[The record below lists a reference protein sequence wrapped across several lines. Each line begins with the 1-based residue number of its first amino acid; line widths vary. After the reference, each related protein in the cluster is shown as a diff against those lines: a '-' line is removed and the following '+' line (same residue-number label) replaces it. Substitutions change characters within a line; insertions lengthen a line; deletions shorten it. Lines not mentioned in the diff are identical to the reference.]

1 MDTVRVEG
9 FSSSLRGRKL
19 WILGDEALL
28 PNRLHV
34 VEQELLGRGRS
45 LLIIADGRKMPRWAS
60 KIEWDSIYR
69 LKDTQD
75 LRLALTYIGNAARPL
90 RVVWLGEE
98 PSHPVLQRLHHQDV
112 TLFGVGPSQ
121 PKGEWDALFFPSSY
135 EANRI
140 EESLLSRMGS
150 LRLAALNLKSVV
162 PELKAVRAG
171 LVWSSIGESEKAGA
185 VYWYDVT
192 EGESA
197 KAAFNPIEMAET
209 LREFAD
215 RISASK

>member
-19 WILGDEALL
+19 WIQGDETLL

-34 VEQELLGRGRS
+34 LEQELLGRGRS
-45 LLIIADGRKMPRWAS
+45 LLLIADGRKLPRWAT
-60 KIEWDSIYR
+60 KIDWDSIYR

-75 LRLALTYIGNAARPL
+75 LRLALTYASNAARPL

-98 PSHPVLQRLHHQDV
+98 PSHQILQRLSIQDV
-112 TLFGVGPSQ
+112 TLIGFGQGAPR
-121 PKGEWDALFFPSSY
+121 GEWDTIFFPSFY
-135 EANRI
+135 DANRI

-171 LVWSSIGESEKAGA
+171 LVWSSIEESEKAGA
-185 VYWYDVT
+185 VYWYDIA
-192 EGESA
+192 EGEGA
-197 KAAFNPIEMAET
+197 KAAFNPVEAAET
-209 LREFAD
+209 LRDLAD
-215 RISASK
+215 RMCSAK

>member
-9 FSSSLRGRKL
+9 FSTSLRGRKL
-19 WILGDEALL
+19 WIQGDEALL
-28 PNRLHV
+28 PNRIHV
-34 VEQELLGRGRS
+34 LEQELLGRGRS
-45 LLIIADGRKMPRWAS
+45 ILIITDGRKLPRWAT
-60 KIEWDSIYR
+60 KIDWDCIYR

-75 LRLALTYIGNAARPL
+75 LRLALTYVGNAARPL

-98 PSHPVLQRLHHQDV
+98 PSHQVLQRLCAQDV
-112 TLFGVGPSQ
+112 TVLGFGREQ
-121 PKGEWDALFFPSSY
+121 PKGEWDAIFFPSFY

-185 VYWYDVT
+185 VYWYDIA
-192 EGESA
+192 EGEIVMT
-197 KAAFNPIEMAET
+197 FNPLETAEV
-209 LREFAD
+209 LRELAD
-215 RISASK
+215 RISAAK

>member
-45 LLIIADGRKMPRWAS
+45 LLIIADGRKLPRWAS

-121 PKGEWDALFFPSSY
+121 PKGEWDVLFFPSSY

-185 VYWYDVT
+185 VYWYDVA
-192 EGESA
+192 EGDGA
-197 KAAFNPIEMAET
+197 KAAFNLVEAADT
-209 LREFAD
+209 LRELAD
-215 RISASK
+215 HISASK

>member
-45 LLIIADGRKMPRWAS
+45 LLIIADGRKLPRWAS

-121 PKGEWDALFFPSSY
+121 PKGEWDVLFFPSSY

-185 VYWYDVT
+185 VYWYDVA

-197 KAAFNPIEMAET
+197 KAAFNLVEAADT
-209 LREFAD
+209 LRELAD
-215 RISASK
+215 HISASK

>member
-19 WILGDEALL
+19 WIQGDESLI

-34 VEQELLGRGRS
+34 LEQELLGRGRS

-98 PSHPVLQRLHHQDV
+98 PSHPVLQRLHLQDV
-112 TLFGVGPSQ
+112 TVFGFGLGQ
-121 PKGEWDALFFPSSY
+121 PKGEWDVLYFPSSY

-171 LVWSSIGESEKAGA
+171 LVWSSIGESEKSGA
-185 VYWYDVT
+185 VYWYDIT
-192 EGESA
+192 EGEGVVRSM
-197 KAAFNPIEMAET
+197 NPIEMAEV
-209 LREFAD
+209 LRELAD
-215 RISASK
+215 RIYSAK

>member
-19 WILGDEALL
+19 WIQGDESLI

-34 VEQELLGRGRS
+34 LEQELLGRGRS

-98 PSHPVLQRLHHQDV
+98 PSHPVLQRLHLQDV
-112 TLFGVGPSQ
+112 TVFGFGLGQ
-121 PKGEWDALFFPSSY
+121 PKGEWDVLYFPSSY

-150 LRLAALNLKSVV
+150 LRLAALNLKSMV

-171 LVWSSIGESEKAGA
+171 LVWSSIGESEKSGA
-185 VYWYDVT
+185 VYWYDIT
-192 EGESA
+192 EGEGLVA
-197 KAAFNPIEMAET
+197 TMNPIEMAET

-215 RISASK
+215 RIYSAK